1 MAKTHKV
8 IAGDTL
14 NKIAV
19 RYYGDAAKWTDIVK
33 SNPQLAGRKSVYDGS
48 PVIYPG
54 DVLIIPDDSVQAA
67 VKTAVKET
75 IVLDDNAPRD
85 LGLKGLGKFIT
96 GFTGFTLVRSVFG
109 NDGFSFSSTWN
120 ENSEQTR
127 NAFRPFSYPTFDV
140 YFDDDLV
147 FTGKALPPTP
157 SVQPASQ
164 TINVQGYPLCGV
176 LVDSCLPP
184 SLFPAEYSGL
194 DLKQIAET
202 VCEPFGIGVVVQGS
216 VGAAFEKV
224 EVGLEDKVWDFLS
237 KLAEQ
242 RNMFLTNTAEG
253 DLLIYSP
260 KVEAVSATFRQ
271 GELPFISCSP
281 EFDGQS
287 MYSHI
292 TGYTKT
298 TNTADSQ
305 KYTYENKL
313 LINKGV
319 LRCYSKQIDDADAG
333 TLEESVKALAGKM
346 FAKCVKYKLTVSG
359 HRDKNGRLY
368 RENMAVSVKAPGA
381 EIYRETKLLADEVTL
396 TRDDRGGE
404 QTTFTLVLP
413 ESRTGAL
420 PEVFPW
426 EE

>member
-75 IVLDDNAPRD
+75 VVLDDNAPRD

-242 RNMFLTNTAEG
+242 RNMFLTNTVDG
-253 DLLIYSP
+253 NLLIYSP
-260 KVEAVSATFRQ
+260 KVEAVSATFKQ
-271 GELPFISCSP
+271 GEVPFISCAP

-319 LRCYSKQIDDADAG
+319 LRCYSKQIDDAVEG

>member
-54 DVLIIPDDSVQAA
+54 DVLIIPDDSVQAVA
-67 VKTAVKET
+67 KTAVKET
-75 IVLDDNAPRD
+75 VVLDDNAPRD

-147 FTGKALPPTP
+147 FTGKAMPPTP

-224 EVGLEDKVWDFLS
+224 EVGLDDKVWDFLS

-242 RNMFLTNTAEG
+242 RNMFLTNTVDG
-253 DLLIYSP
+253 NLLIYSP
-260 KVEAVSATFRQ
+260 EVEAVSATFKQ
-271 GELPFISCSP
+271 GEVPFISCAP
-281 EFDGQS
+281 EFDGQK

-298 TNTADSQ
+298 SKTADSQ

-319 LRCYSKQIDDADAG
+319 LRCYSKQIDDAVEG

-359 HRDKNGRLY
+359 HRDKTGRLY

-396 TRDDRGGE
+396 TRDDRGGK

>member
-67 VKTAVKET
+67 TKTAVKET
-75 IVLDDNAPRD
+75 VVLDDNAPRD

-202 VCEPFGIGVVVQGS
+202 VCEPFGIGVVVHES

-242 RNMFLTNTAEG
+242 RNMFLTNTVDG
-253 DLLIYSP
+253 NLLIYSP
-260 KVEAVSATFRQ
+260 KVEAVSATFKQ
-271 GELPFISCSP
+271 GEVPFISCSP
-281 EFDGQS
+281 EFDGQK

-298 TNTADSQ
+298 TKDSDSQ

-319 LRCYSKQIDDADAG
+319 LRCYSKQIDDAVEG

-413 ESRTGAL
+413 ESRTGTL

>member
-67 VKTAVKET
+67 TKTAVKET
-75 IVLDDNAPRD
+75 VVLDDNAPRD

-242 RNMFLTNTAEG
+242 RNMFLTNTVDG
-253 DLLIYSP
+253 NLLIYSP
-260 KVEAVSATFRQ
+260 KVEAVSATFKQ
-271 GELPFISCSP
+271 GEVPFISCAP

-319 LRCYSKQIDDADAG
+319 LRCYSKQIDDAVEG

-359 HRDKNGRLY
+359 HRDKTGRLY

>member
-67 VKTAVKET
+67 TKTAVKET
-75 IVLDDNAPRD
+75 VVLDDNAPRD

-242 RNMFLTNTAEG
+242 RNMFLTNTVEG

-260 KVEAVSATFRQ
+260 KVEAVSATFKQ
-271 GELPFISCSP
+271 GEVPFISCAP

-319 LRCYSKQIDDADAG
+319 LRCYSKQIDDAVEG

-413 ESRTGAL
+413 ESRTGTL

>member
-67 VKTAVKET
+67 TKTAVKET
-75 IVLDDNAPRD
+75 VVLDDNAPRD

-147 FTGKALPPTP
+147 FTGKAMPPTP

-224 EVGLEDKVWDFLS
+224 EVGLDDKVWDFLS

-242 RNMFLTNTAEG
+242 RNMFLTNTVDG
-253 DLLIYSP
+253 NLLIYSP
-260 KVEAVSATFRQ
+260 KVEAVSATFKQ
-271 GELPFISCSP
+271 GEVPFISCAP

-298 TNTADSQ
+298 SKTADSQ

-319 LRCYSKQIDDADAG
+319 LRCYSKQIDDAVEG

-396 TRDDRGGE
+396 TRDDRGGA

>member
-8 IAGDTL
+8 QAGETL
-14 NKIAV
+14 NRIATK
-19 RYYGDAAKWTDIVK
+19 YYGNPAQWTSIVK
-33 SNPQLAGRKSVYDGS
+33 ANPQLSGRKTVLDGS

-54 DVLIIPDDSVQAA
+54 DVLIIPNVSDGALSKAKESV
-67 VKTAVKET
+67 K
-75 IVLDDNAPRD
+75 LDKNAPQD
-85 LGLKGLGKFIT
+85 LGLKGMGQYYT
-96 GFTGFTLVRSVFG
+96 GFTGFTLVRSVSG
-109 NDGFSFSSTWN
+109 TDGFSFSSVWN
-120 ENSEQTR
+120 EKSANLR

-157 SVQPASQ
+157 SVQPNAQ

-216 VGAAFEKV
+216 VGSPFEKV
-224 EVGLEDKVWDFLS
+224 DVGLDDKVWDFLS

-242 RNMFLTNTAEG
+242 RNMFLTNTVDG
-253 DLLIYSP
+253 NLLIYRP
-260 KVEAVSATFRQ
+260 KIEAVSATFKQ
-271 GELPFISCSP
+271 GEVPFISCSP
-281 EFDGQS
+281 EFDGQK

-298 TNTADSQ
+298 SKTADSQ

-313 LINKGV
+313 LINRGV
-319 LRCYSKQIDDADAG
+319 LRCWGKQIDDAVEG

-346 FAKCVKYKLTVSG
+346 FAQCVKYKLVVSG
-359 HRDKNGRLY
+359 HRDKNGRVY

>member
-75 IVLDDNAPRD
+75 VVLDDNAPRD

-147 FTGKALPPTP
+147 FTGKAMPPTP

-242 RNMFLTNTAEG
+242 RNMFLTNTVDG
-253 DLLIYSP
+253 NLLIYSP
-260 KVEAVSATFRQ
+260 KVEAVSATFKQ
-271 GELPFISCSP
+271 GEVPFISCAP

-319 LRCYSKQIDDADAG
+319 LRCYSKQIDDAVEG

-359 HRDKNGRLY
+359 HRDKTGRLY
-368 RENMAVSVKAPGA
+368 RENMAVSVKAPGS

>member
-67 VKTAVKET
+67 TKTAVKET
-75 IVLDDNAPRD
+75 VVLDENAPRD

-127 NAFRPFSYPTFDV
+127 NAFRPFSYPIFDV

-242 RNMFLTNTAEG
+242 RNMFLTNTVDG
-253 DLLIYSP
+253 NLLIYSP
-260 KVEAVSATFRQ
+260 KVEAVSATFKQ
-271 GELPFISCSP
+271 GEVPFISCAP

-319 LRCYSKQIDDADAG
+319 LRCYSKQIDDAVEG

>member
-8 IAGDTL
+8 QAGETL
-14 NKIAV
+14 NRIATK
-19 RYYGDAAKWTDIVK
+19 YYGNPAEWNSIVK
-33 SNPQLAGRKSVYDGS
+33 ANPQLSGRKTVLDGS

-54 DVLIIPDDSVQAA
+54 DVLIIPNVSDGALSKAKESV
-67 VKTAVKET
+67 K
-75 IVLDDNAPRD
+75 LDKNAPQD
-85 LGLKGLGKFIT
+85 LGLKGMGQYYT
-96 GFTGFTLVRSVFG
+96 GFTGFTLVRSVSG
-109 NDGFSFSSTWN
+109 TDGFSFSSVWN
-120 ENSEQTR
+120 EKSATLR

-157 SVQPASQ
+157 SVQPNAQ

-216 VGAAFEKV
+216 VGSPFEKV
-224 EVGLEDKVWDFLS
+224 DVGLDDKIWDFLS

-242 RNMFLTNTAEG
+242 RNMFLTNTVDG
-253 DLLIYSP
+253 NLLIYRP
-260 KVEAVSATFRQ
+260 KIEAVSATFKQ
-271 GELPFISCSP
+271 GEVPFISCSP
-281 EFDGQS
+281 EFDGQK

-298 TNTADSQ
+298 SKTADSQ

-319 LRCYSKQIDDADAG
+319 LRCWGKQIDDAVEG

-346 FAKCVKYKLTVSG
+346 FAQCVKYKLTVSG
-359 HRDKNGRLY
+359 HRDKLGRVY
-368 RENMAVSVKAPGA
+368 RKNMAVSVKAPGA

-413 ESRTGAL
+413 ESRTGTL

>member
-67 VKTAVKET
+67 TKTAVKET
-75 IVLDDNAPRD
+75 VVLDDNAPRD

-164 TINVQGYPLCGV
+164 TINVQGYPLCGI

-319 LRCYSKQIDDADAG
+319 LRCFSKQIDDADAG

>member
-67 VKTAVKET
+67 TKTAVNET
-75 IVLDDNAPRD
+75 VVLDDNAPRD

-147 FTGKALPPTP
+147 FTGKAMPPTP

-242 RNMFLTNTAEG
+242 RNMFLTNTVDG
-253 DLLIYSP
+253 NLLIYSP
-260 KVEAVSATFRQ
+260 KVEAVSATFKQ
-271 GELPFISCSP
+271 GEVPFISCAP

-319 LRCYSKQIDDADAG
+319 LRCYSKQIDDAVEG

-346 FAKCVKYKLTVSG
+346 FAECVKYKLTVSG

-413 ESRTGAL
+413 ESRTGTL

>member
-75 IVLDDNAPRD
+75 VVLDDNAPRD

-242 RNMFLTNTAEG
+242 RNMFLTNTVDG
-253 DLLIYSP
+253 NLLIYSP
-260 KVEAVSATFRQ
+260 KVEAVSATFKQ
-271 GELPFISCSP
+271 GEVPFISCSP
-281 EFDGQS
+281 EFDGQT

-319 LRCYSKQIDDADAG
+319 LRCFSKQIDDAVEG

-413 ESRTGAL
+413 ESRTGTL

>member
-67 VKTAVKET
+67 TKTAVKET
-75 IVLDDNAPRD
+75 VVLDDNAPRD
-85 LGLKGLGKFIT
+85 LGLKGLGKFVT

-157 SVQPASQ
+157 SVQPDAQ

-242 RNMFLTNTAEG
+242 RNMFLTNTVDG
-253 DLLIYSP
+253 NLLIYSP
-260 KVEAVSATFRQ
+260 KVEAVSATFKQ
-271 GELPFISCSP
+271 GEVPFISCAP

-319 LRCYSKQIDDADAG
+319 LRCYSKQIDDAVEG

-396 TRDDRGGE
+396 TRDDRGGA

-413 ESRTGAL
+413 ESRTGEL

>member
-8 IAGDTL
+8 QAGETL
-14 NKIAV
+14 NRIATK
-19 RYYGDAAKWTDIVK
+19 YYGNPAEWNSIVK
-33 SNPQLAGRKSVYDGS
+33 ANPQLSGRKTVLDGS

-54 DVLIIPDDSVQAA
+54 DVLIIPNVSDGALTKAKESV
-67 VKTAVKET
+67 K
-75 IVLDDNAPRD
+75 LDKNAPQD
-85 LGLKGLGKFIT
+85 LGLKGLGQFYT
-96 GFTGFTLVRSVFG
+96 GFTGFTLVRSVSG
-109 NDGFSFSSTWN
+109 TDGFSFSSVWN
-120 ENSEQTR
+120 EKSAKLR
-127 NAFRPFSYPTFDV
+127 NAFRPFAYPTFDV

-157 SVQPASQ
+157 SVQPNAQ

-216 VGAAFEKV
+216 VGSPFEKV
-224 EVGLEDKVWDFLS
+224 DVGLDDKVWDFLS

-242 RNMFLTNTAEG
+242 RFMFLTNTADG
-253 DLLIYSP
+253 NLLIYRP
-260 KVEAVSATFRQ
+260 KVEAVSATFKQ
-271 GELPFISCSP
+271 GELPFISCAP
-281 EFDGQS
+281 EFDGQK

-298 TNTADSQ
+298 SKTADSQ

-313 LINKGV
+313 LINRGV
-319 LRCYSKQIDDADAG
+319 LRCWGKQIDDAVEG

-346 FAKCVKYKLTVSG
+346 FAQCVKYKLTVSG
-359 HRDKNGRLY
+359 HRDKQGRLY
-368 RENMAVSVKAPGA
+368 RKNMAVSVKAPGA

-396 TRDDRGGE
+396 TRDDRSGE

-413 ESRTGAL
+413 ESRTGTL

>member
-19 RYYGDAAKWTDIVK
+19 RYYGDAAKWTDIAK

-67 VKTAVKET
+67 TKTAVKET
-75 IVLDDNAPRD
+75 VVLDENAPRD

-164 TINVQGYPLCGV
+164 TINVQGYPLCGI

-194 DLKQIAET
+194 NLKQIAET
-202 VCEPFGIGVVVQGS
+202 VCEPFGIDVVVQGS

-242 RNMFLTNTAEG
+242 RNMFLTNTVDG
-253 DLLIYSP
+253 NLLIYSP
-260 KVEAVSATFRQ
+260 KVEAVSATFKQ
-271 GELPFISCSP
+271 GEVPFISCAP

-298 TNTADSQ
+298 TKDSDSQ

-319 LRCYSKQIDDADAG
+319 LRCYSKQIDDAVEG

-368 RENMAVSVKAPGA
+368 CENMAVSVKAPGA

-396 TRDDRGGE
+396 TRDDRGGA

-413 ESRTGAL
+413 ESRTGEL

>member
-67 VKTAVKET
+67 TKTAVKET
-75 IVLDDNAPRD
+75 VVLDDNAPRD

-242 RNMFLTNTAEG
+242 RNMFLTNTVDG
-253 DLLIYSP
+253 NLLIYSP
-260 KVEAVSATFRQ
+260 KVEAVSATFKQ
-271 GELPFISCSP
+271 GEVPFISCAP

-319 LRCYSKQIDDADAG
+319 LRCYSKQIDDAVEG

>member
-67 VKTAVKET
+67 TKTAVKET
-75 IVLDDNAPRD
+75 VVLDDNAPRD

-242 RNMFLTNTAEG
+242 RNMFLTNTVDG
-253 DLLIYSP
+253 NLLIYSP
-260 KVEAVSATFRQ
+260 KVEAVSATFKQ
-271 GELPFISCSP
+271 GEVPFISCAP

-319 LRCYSKQIDDADAG
+319 LRCYSKQIDDADDG
-333 TLEESVKALAGKM
+333 TLEESVKAMAGKM

-359 HRDKNGRLY
+359 HRDKTGRLY

>member
-75 IVLDDNAPRD
+75 VVLDDNAPRD

-242 RNMFLTNTAEG
+242 RNMFLTNTVDG
-253 DLLIYSP
+253 NLLIYSP
-260 KVEAVSATFRQ
+260 KVEAVSATFKQ

-319 LRCYSKQIDDADAG
+319 LRCFSKQIDDADAG

-413 ESRTGAL
+413 ESRTGEL
-420 PEVFPW
+420 SEVFPW

>member
-8 IAGDTL
+8 QAGETL
-14 NKIAV
+14 NRIATK
-19 RYYGDAAKWTDIVK
+19 YYGNPAQWTSIVK
-33 SNPQLAGRKSVYDGS
+33 ANPQLSGRKTVLDGS

-54 DVLIIPDDSVQAA
+54 DVLIIPNVSDGALSKAKESV
-67 VKTAVKET
+67 K
-75 IVLDDNAPRD
+75 LDKNAPQD
-85 LGLKGLGKFIT
+85 LGLKGLGQYYT
-96 GFTGFTLVRSVFG
+96 GFTGFTLVRSVSG
-109 NDGFSFSSTWN
+109 TDGFSFSSVWN
-120 ENSEQTR
+120 EKSANLR

-157 SVQPASQ
+157 SVQPNAQ

-216 VGAAFEKV
+216 VGSAFEKV
-224 EVGLEDKVWDFLS
+224 DVGLDDKIWDFLS

-242 RNMFLTNTAEG
+242 RNMFLTNTVDG
-253 DLLIYSP
+253 NLLIYRP
-260 KVEAVSATFRQ
+260 KIEAVSATFKQ
-271 GELPFISCSP
+271 GEVPFISCSP
-281 EFDGQS
+281 EFDGQK

-298 TNTADSQ
+298 SKTADSQ

-319 LRCYSKQIDDADAG
+319 LRCWGKQIDDAVEG

-346 FAKCVKYKLTVSG
+346 FAQCVKYKLTVSG
-359 HRDKNGRLY
+359 HRDKLGRLY
-368 RENMAVSVKAPGA
+368 RKNMAVSVKAPGA

-413 ESRTGAL
+413 ESRTGTL

>member
-8 IAGDTL
+8 QAGETL
-14 NKIAV
+14 NRIATK
-19 RYYGDAAKWTDIVK
+19 YYGNPAEWNSIVK
-33 SNPQLAGRKSVYDGS
+33 ANPQLSGRKTVLDGS

-54 DVLIIPDDSVQAA
+54 DVLIIPNVSDGALTKAKESV
-67 VKTAVKET
+67 K
-75 IVLDDNAPRD
+75 LDKNAPQD
-85 LGLKGLGKFIT
+85 LGLKGMGQYYT
-96 GFTGFTLVRSVFG
+96 GFTGFTLVRSVSG
-109 NDGFSFSSTWN
+109 TDGFSFSSVWN
-120 ENSEQTR
+120 EKSVNLR

-157 SVQPASQ
+157 SVQPNAQ

-216 VGAAFEKV
+216 VGSAFEKV
-224 EVGLEDKVWDFLS
+224 DVGLDDKIWDFLS

-242 RNMFLTNTAEG
+242 RNMFLTNTVDG
-253 DLLIYSP
+253 NLLIYRP
-260 KVEAVSATFRQ
+260 KIEAVSATFKQ
-271 GELPFISCSP
+271 GEVPFISCAP
-281 EFDGQS
+281 EFDGQK

-298 TNTADSQ
+298 SKTADSQ

-319 LRCYSKQIDDADAG
+319 LRCWGKQIDDAVEG

-346 FAKCVKYKLTVSG
+346 FAQCVKYKLTVSG
-359 HRDKNGRLY
+359 HRDKLGRLY
-368 RENMAVSVKAPGA
+368 RKNMAVSVKAPGA

-413 ESRTGAL
+413 ESRTGTL

>member
-67 VKTAVKET
+67 TKTAVKET
-75 IVLDDNAPRD
+75 VVLDDNAPRD

-253 DLLIYSP
+253 NLLIYSP

-298 TNTADSQ
+298 TKDSDSQ

-319 LRCYSKQIDDADAG
+319 LRCFSKQIDDADAG

-396 TRDDRGGE
+396 TRDDRGGA

-413 ESRTGAL
+413 ESRTGEL

>member
-67 VKTAVKET
+67 TKTAVKET
-75 IVLDDNAPRD
+75 VVLDDNAPRD

-216 VGAAFEKV
+216 VGAAFKKV

-242 RNMFLTNTAEG
+242 RNMFLTNTVDG
-253 DLLIYSP
+253 NLLIYSP
-260 KVEAVSATFRQ
+260 KVEAVSATFKQ
-271 GELPFISCSP
+271 GEVPFISCAP

-298 TNTADSQ
+298 TKDSDSQ
-305 KYTYENKL
+305 KYTYENRL

-319 LRCYSKQIDDADAG
+319 LRCYSKQIDDAVEG

-359 HRDKNGRLY
+359 HRDKTGRLY